1 MNPLIQDG
9 AIVLFQGDSVTDAG
23 RDRRAGEDLG
33 RGYAMMAAAWFS
45 ALYPDR
51 RVRWLNRGTSGD
63 RAADL
68 RRRWRKDCLALGPTW
83 VSILIGIND
92 TWRRYDSGD
101 PTTVAEYE
109 AAYRMIL
116 EETCGQLN
124 ARLVVCEPFLLPTS
138 PGQAGWRED
147 LEPKIAVLRNLARE
161 YQALLVPLDGIFTQ
175 AATRRPP
182 AFWAAD
188 GVHPTPAGHA
198 LIAQAWLRALRAH
211 P

>member
-9 AIVLFQGDSVTDAG
+9 AIVLFEGDSVTDAG
-23 RDRRAGEDLG
+23 RDQRAGEDLG
-33 RGYAMMAAAWFS
+33 RGYAMMAASWFS

-68 RRRWRKDCLALGPTW
+68 RRRWRRDCLTLRPTW
-83 VSILIGIND
+83 VSILVGIND

-101 PTTVAEYE
+101 PTTVEEYE
-109 AAYRMIL
+109 AAYRAIL
-116 EETCGQLN
+116 EQTCGQLN
-124 ARLVVCEPFLLPTS
+124 ARLVLCEPFLLPTS

-147 LEPKIAVLRNLARE
+147 LEPKIAVVRNLASE
-161 YQALLVPLDGIFTQ
+161 YQAPLVSLDGIFAE

-198 LIAQAWLRALRAH
+198 LIAQAWLRALRA
-211 P
+211 